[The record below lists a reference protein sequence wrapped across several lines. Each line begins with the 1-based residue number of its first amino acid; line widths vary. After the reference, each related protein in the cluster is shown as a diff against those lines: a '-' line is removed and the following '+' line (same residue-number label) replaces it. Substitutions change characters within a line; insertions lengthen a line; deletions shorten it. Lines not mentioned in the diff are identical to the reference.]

1 MKLHELKPED
11 KKRKKKRI
19 GRGTGSGKGTYSGR
33 GIKGQKSRAGFKIPA
48 SSLITKLPK
57 LRGEGF
63 KKVKR
68 GEIVVVNL
76 VDLDK
81 KFKTGE
87 EVNLKSL
94 IEKKLIKPQKSKKI
108 KNIKILGDGELT
120 KKLKFAKDLLF
131 SKKAQEKISKI
142 KKNA

>member
-1 MKLHELKPED
+1 MKLSELKPKI
-11 KKRKKKRI
+11 KKRKKKRL
-19 GRGTGSGKGTYSGR
+19 GRGVGSGRGTYSGR
-33 GIKGQKSRAGFKIPA
+33 GIKGQKSRSGFSIPA

-63 KKVKR
+63 KKVKSK
-68 GEIVVVNL
+68 EIVVVNL

-94 IEKKLIKPQKSKKI
+94 IEKGLIKSKKGKAI
-108 KNIKILGDGELT
+108 KGVKILAGGKLS
-120 KKLKFAKDLLF
+120 KKLKFAENILF
-131 SKKAQEKISKI
+131 SKTVQEKISKI